1 VLNKIFVTFFALML
15 SAEISTACLAEDQYT
30 KTAKVAR
37 KEAASALAAGAFSGT
52 LAVVADGKIVYK
64 NAFGKIGP
72 QKSRDPD
79 VNTQYNAGSI
89 GKVFTAVAMLQLRE
103 QRTIDLDEPV
113 TEYLPE
119 FRMND
124 ERYRQITI
132 RTLLNH
138 AAGIPGTNYYR
149 IDAAQKDPNYVS
161 QTLAVL
167 RNSGLKSDP
176 GDISTYCNDCFTVA
190 EAVIGKSGRRR
201 GLFRRFGRRIRRDGT
216 RWRSE
221 VNSNC
226 RYRFVN
232 SELFSSEPCVVALH
246 HGSFLLWRSALSD
259 SF

>member
-1 VLNKIFVTFFALML
+1 MLNKIFVTFFALML

-30 KTAKVAR
+30 NTAKVAR
-37 KEAASALAAGAFSGT
+37 EEAASALAAGAFSVT
-52 LAVVADGKIVYK
+52 LAVVANGKIVYK

-79 VNTQYNAGSI
+79 VNTQYNGGSI

-138 AAGIPGTNYYR
+138 AAGIPARSLRGPSLYTSTSPTWLKALPGQPLKTRASYR
-149 IDAAQKDPNYVS
+149 KHPA
-161 QTLAVL
+161 
-167 RNSGLKSDP
+167 
-176 GDISTYCNDCFTVA
+176 
-190 EAVIGKSGRRR
+190 RR
-201 GLFRRFGRRIRRDGT
+201 
-216 RWRSE
+216 
-221 VNSNC
+221 
-226 RYRFVN
+226 
-232 SELFSSEPCVVALH
+232 
-246 HGSFLLWRSALSD
+246 
-259 SF
+259 